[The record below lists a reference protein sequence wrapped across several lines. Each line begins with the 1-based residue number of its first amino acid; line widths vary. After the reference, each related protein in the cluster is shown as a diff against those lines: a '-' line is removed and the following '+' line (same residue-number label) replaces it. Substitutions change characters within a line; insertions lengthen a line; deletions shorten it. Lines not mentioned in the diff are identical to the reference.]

1 MRAVNILSRLQFLFQ
16 LVYRNT
22 FISFLRKFIPDL
34 ANTNDTKWNNAKLK
48 KKILFIKLYWIV
60 IIFKELLPEL

>member
-34 ANTNDTKWNNAKLK
+34 ANTRLYGIIQNLK
-48 KKILFIKLYWIV
+48 KKIRFIKLYWIV

>member
-1 MRAVNILSRLQFLFQ
+1 MRAVNILSRLQFLFE
-16 LVYRNT
+16 LVCGNT

-34 ANTNDTKWNNAKLK
+34 ANTRLYGIIQNLK
-48 KKILFIKLYWIV
+48 KKIRFIKLYWIV